1 MSTKL
6 LHVICDYKFG
16 DQAFSEVLAALYRYL
31 PDGVVVVPSSVA
43 SFDTVSAGFTL
54 AQLALAAEDL
64 RPVDTMVFAN
74 CAPRKDEL
82 GSRTNNKGEKL
93 VFGYTTSGVS
103 FVAVNSGFSLSFVRK
118 EIVELYAL
126 NVEDGTSQFR
136 SRDVFPKAVARLF
149 SGDKHLLKE
158 QLSLEDIPLPPACA
172 VGYIDSFGNIKTTI
186 RVDSPLGSLILT
198 RQTVQIKINSSETY
212 AATSALGSF
221 SVAHGQLAFAPGSS
235 GHSDRY
241 FEIFL
246 RGGSAAALFGYPE
259 AGSVVELAFLD

>member
-1 MSTKL
+1 MSKKL
-6 LHVICDYKFG
+6 LHVICDYKLG
-16 DQAFSEVLAALYRYL
+16 DQAYSEVLAALYRYL
-31 PDGVVVVPSSVA
+31 PDDVVVVPSSVE
-43 SFDTVSAGFTL
+43 SFDTVSTGFTL
-54 AQLALAAEDL
+54 AQLALAPENI
-64 RPVDTMVFAN
+64 RPHETFVFAN

-82 GSRTNNKGEKL
+82 GSRSNNKGEKL
-93 VFGYTTSGVS
+93 VFGYTVSGVR
-103 FVAVNSGFSLSFVRK
+103 FAVVNSGFSLSFVRK

-136 SRDVFPKAVARLF
+136 SRDVFPKAVASLL

-158 QLSLEDIPLPPACA
+158 QLSLEDIPLPPAGA

-186 RVDSPLGSLILT
+186 RVASPLGSLILT
-198 RQTVQIKINSSETY
+198 RQTLEIKINSETHI
-212 AATSALGSF
+212 ATSALGSF

-259 AGSVVELAFLD
+259 SGSAVELAFLD